1 MRRGGAF
8 IKCLESSYEG
18 CIHRVLKLAV
28 RCIEPQLERSC
39 VWAA

>member
-8 IKCLESSYEG
+8 IKCLESNYEG

-28 RCIEPQLERSC
+28 RCSISEEKPSIYC
-39 VWAA
+39 